1 MTKERTF
8 QRGETVPCWA
18 EVRDVDTDALT
29 NASEGAKITI
39 TDPDGTEQV
48 PVAPAVTQAMENPDT
63 GKYVYYYT
71 PGATA
76 VLGWWQTKVKTQDET
91 VDPKYVIEKGGFRL
105 EA

>member
-1 MTKERTF
+1 VAKERTF
-8 QRGETVPCWA
+8 QRGETVPIWA

-29 NASEGAKITI
+29 DASEGAKIVI
-39 TDPDGTEQV
+39 TDPDGTIQV
-48 PVAPAVTQAMENPDT
+48 GDPTPVAMDNPDT

-71 PGATA
+71 PGAAA